1 MIKKIIKIQNVGKFA
16 NYSAQGDM
24 LFRKMTIIYAENG
37 MGKTTLAAI
46 WRSLSTSRSHYVEER
61 TTLGN
66 GNQPKVELLLEAGK
80 ASFNNAK
87 WDTMLSNIKI
97 FDSVFV
103 EENVYRGCYV
113 EHEHKKNLHS
123 FVLGEEG
130 VNLAKNIESLDNQIR
145 NHNSVIADKERE
157 IKGHILDKFDF
168 KEFLSLS
175 PIADIDQTIKAKQLI
190 IETLTKSNTV
200 RNKSSLQRLYLPTLP
215 VEEIETVLNKTI
227 EDLSEGAEKLTR
239 AHIDHFMDAE
249 GESWVNQ
256 GLSYVRDNRC
266 PFCGQSLA
274 GNGLV
279 EAYAAYFGA
288 AYKKLKQT
296 IKSLSENFEKV
307 FSYET
312 IGKIREI
319 IASNEGLSNYWDQY
333 VPTEYPDL
341 SYVNADKTWTDVTT
355 KVKELLEAKI
365 ASPLDRV
372 NGIEPLVHVGQLYKS
387 LQDQIDRYNQSVDNA
402 NALINR
408 KKTEIATGDATVL
421 GQELTQLKN
430 TQVRLRP
437 QVATLCT
444 EYDTLTREKERLNTE
459 KSQAKK
465 LLDDYT
471 KTVFNKYQ
479 QAVNSYLDRF
489 GTDFNISKTNP
500 NYQGGKPRC
509 DYCICINGQDV
520 EPGDQKT
527 TEGTACFK
535 NTLSSGDKTTLA
547 LAFFLARLDQ
557 DADPQCKIII
567 IDDPISSLDGHRKTR
582 TVQEIRDILGKS
594 KQVIVLSHDPYFLKS
609 LCDNSSKFPTKT
621 LKIFRS
627 NHGTSTMAEW
637 DVDQELQNEYF
648 RDYSTLADYLEY
660 GAEGDFVA
668 IARCI
673 RPLVEG
679 TLRMKFPKEF
689 KTNEWLGNF
698 IENIRES
705 KTGEVLHPLK
715 DYLKVL
721 TDINDYSKRFH
732 HSKNPTAYCETT
744 SDKELQSYVKQTL
757 NLIPCILA
765 IRGVR

>member
-16 NYSAQGDM
+16 NYSAQRDVE
-24 LFRKMTIIYAENG
+24 FRKMTVIYAENG

-123 FVLGEEG
+123 FVLGEDG

-168 KEFLSLS
+168 KGFLSLS
-175 PIADIDQTIKAKQLI
+175 PIADIDQAIKSKQLI
-190 IETLTKSNTV
+190 LETLTKSNKV
-200 RNKSSLQRLYLPTLP
+200 WNKSSLQRLNLPTLP
-215 VEEIETVLNKTI
+215 VEEIDTILNKTI
-227 EDLSEGAEKLTR
+227 ADLSEDAAKLTR
-239 AHIDHFMDAE
+239 THIDHFMDPD
-249 GESWVNQ
+249 GESWVNH
-256 GLSYVRDNRC
+256 GLSYVKDNRC

-274 GNGLV
+274 GNQLV

-288 AYKKLKQT
+288 AYKKLKQA
-296 IKSLSENFEKV
+296 IKSLSDNFEKK
-307 FSYET
+307 FSHDA

-319 IASNEGLSNYWDQY
+319 LALNEELSNYWNEY
-333 VPTEYPDL
+333 VPIECPDL
-341 SYVNADKTWTDVTT
+341 SRVAPDSIWTDVTT
-355 KVKELLEAKI
+355 KVQKMLEAKK
-365 ASPLDRV
+365 ASPLDQV
-372 NGIEPLVHVGQLYKS
+372 SGVESIEDIGLLYQN
-387 LQDQIDRYNQSVDNA
+387 LQEQIDLYNQSVDKA
-402 NALINR
+402 NDLIKR
-408 KKTEIATGDATVL
+408 KKAEIATGDATVL

-430 TQVRLRP
+430 TQVRIRP

-444 EYDTLTREKERLNTE
+444 EYDTLTLEKERLNTE

-479 QAVNSYLDRF
+479 QAVNGYLDRF
-489 GTDFNISKTNP
+489 GADFNISKTNP

-557 DADPQCKIII
+557 DTDPERNTIV
-567 IDDPISSLDGHRKTR
+567 IDDPISSLDRHRKTR
-582 TVQEIRDILGKS
+582 TVQEIRSVLEKS
-594 KQVIVLSHDPYFLKS
+594 EQVIVLSHDPYFLKAV
-609 LCDNSSKFPTKT
+609 CDNTSALVPKK

-627 NHGTSTMAEW
+627 NRSTSSISEW
-637 DVDQELQNEYF
+637 DVDKEVSSQYF
-648 RDYSTLADYLEY
+648 RDYFALADYLEK
-660 GAEGDFVA
+660 GFDGDIVS
-668 IARCI
+668 IARRI
-673 RPLVEG
+673 RPLLEG
-679 TLRMKFPKEF
+679 NLRMRFPREF
-689 KTNEWLGNF
+689 KNNEWLGDF
-698 IENIRES
+698 IEKIREA
-705 KTGEVLHPLK
+705 KTGEVLDLLK
-715 DYLKVL
+715 DNLKTL

-732 HSKNPTAYCETT
+732 HDKDSTIYSEST
-744 SDKELQSYVKQTL
+744 SEAELRSYVKQTL
-757 NLIPCILA
+757 DLISGILP